1 MYHPLAMRKIFER
14 QWIHAV
20 MLVVM
25 LAGLW
30 LISRGCSCFHRGEA
44 WGIGTYTWFWTA
56 VAVPI
61 AHQIVVWFCW
71 RTELHRGLMSRVF
84 GRHAFAL
91 YAVIFTVL
99 FVGRL
104 VVIIP
109 LAEASRATLAV
120 NPALLKTFAVIIF
133 LPAAYLFY
141 SVARF
146 FGVKRAYGADHFDPT
161 YRTMPLVREGIF
173 RFTSNG
179 MYTFGLLVLYIPG
192 LWMASGPALLA
203 ALFNHTYI
211 WVHYVTVELPDMRR
225 IYGVSP

>member
-1 MYHPLAMRKIFER
+1 MYHPLAMREIFER
-14 QWIHAV
+14 QWIHGV

-25 LAGLW
+25 LAALW
-30 LISRGCSCFHRGEA
+30 LMSRGCSCLHRGA
-44 WGIGTYTWFWTA
+44 FWGIDTYTWFWIA

-84 GRHAFAL
+84 GRHAFAV
-91 YAVIFTVL
+91 YAVIFTLL

-104 VVIIP
+104 VAIIG

-120 NPALLKTFAVIIF
+120 DPAILKTLAVIIGF
-133 LPAAYLFY
+133 PAAYLFY
-141 SVARF
+141 SVARY
-146 FGVKRAYGADHFDPT
+146 FGVKRAYGADHFDAA

-179 MYTFGLLVLYIPG
+179 MYIFGLLVLYIPG

-203 ALFNHTYI
+203 ALFNHAYI
-211 WVHYVTVELPDMRR
+211 WVHYFTVELPDMRR
-225 IYGVSP
+225 IYGVGP